1 VADPKGGSP
10 ADAARSALR
19 KSREEQA
26 RKAAGIPSLH
36 LLIWAAP
43 QSMRLSL
50 VLYHSLPG
58 QRRSCTVLRQAEWR
72 PQRVSEKDLVEWGR
86 RALADWL
93 ENPSE
98 EHVTGGPWPLP

>member
-1 VADPKGGSP
+1 MSSSP

-26 RKAAGIPSLH
+26 RRIAGIPSLH

-50 VLYHSLPG
+50 ALYHSAPG
-58 QRRSCTVLRQAEWR
+58 MRRTCTVLRSAEWTPR
-72 PQRVSEKDLVEWGR
+72 KVSERDLVEWGQ

-93 ENPSE
+93 ANPTE
-98 EHVTGGPWPLP
+98 QHVTEGPWPLP